1 MFLLLFLVSI
11 QGLFAQNSDWKST
24 TEKVALF
31 TDRTMYIAGE
41 KLLFSACLIIPD
53 TYPDSLSSRVLYCEL
68 ITPDGSRITGGKF
81 YLDRSVGN
89 GCLQIPSETVSGTYY
104 LRAYTKW
111 MRNEGPASYHYS
123 RILIINPDK
132 KEVLPARDQDSAML
146 MSENSAQEMQADT
159 VILSANKRSYNR
171 REKVTVMLPDTG
183 EMLKSVG
190 FACLT
195 VAPESSLES
204 YPLPIPS
211 SKSSPDSTIFY
222 SENRGISLTGH
233 VEDKDQRILL
243 PGIEVNL
250 SILGEKDFMA
260 MRSDSSGRFFFS
272 LPDYSGNRDLF
283 LCSGKEAGSQPVIKI
298 DNDFCPQQVSLPSP
312 LFDLTEPEKKVALEL
327 AVNFQVSSYFN
338 EDTILAAKE
347 DQHNAVPFY
356 GKPTG
361 ILLIDQYIEMPTIED
376 YFNELPCEVKVR
388 KSHDMK
394 YFRFYSSQAEMAI
407 FDPLILIDFVA
418 VDDID
423 RILALSPRDISRIE
437 LVNAPYVKGQMM
449 YGGIISFI
457 SKENDFAGVD
467 LPSSGTFLSY
477 GFYSTCDSLTAPGIV
492 PENRPD
498 GRNTV
503 YWDPNIL
510 SSGTVKKNISFYAP
524 DTPGQYLILLQGIDH
539 SGKVIRSAARIE
551 IL

>member
-1 MFLLLFLVSI
+1 
-11 QGLFAQNSDWKST
+11 
-24 TEKVALF
+24 
-31 TDRTMYIAGE
+31 
-41 KLLFSACLIIPD
+41 
-53 TYPDSLSSRVLYCEL
+53 
-68 ITPDGSRITGGKF
+68 
-81 YLDRSVGN
+81 
-89 GCLQIPSETVSGTYY
+89 
-104 LRAYTKW
+104 
-111 MRNEGPASYHYS
+111 
-123 RILIINPDK
+123 
-132 KEVLPARDQDSAML
+132 
-146 MSENSAQEMQADT
+146 
-159 VILSANKRSYNR
+159 
-171 REKVTVMLPDTG
+171 
-183 EMLKSVG
+183 
-190 FACLT
+190 
-195 VAPESSLES
+195 
-204 YPLPIPS
+204 
-211 SKSSPDSTIFY
+211 
-222 SENRGISLTGH
+222 
-233 VEDKDQRILL
+233 L

-260 MRSDSSGRFFFS
+260 MRSDTSGRFFFS
-272 LPDYSGNRDLF
+272 LPDYAGNRDLF

-312 LFDLTEPEKKVALEL
+312 PFSLSEQEKKVALDL
-327 AVNFQVSSYFN
+327 AVNFQVSSYFD
-338 EDTILAAKE
+338 EDTILATKE
-347 DQHNAVPFY
+347 EQHHAVPFY

-361 ILLIDQYIEMPTIED
+361 VLLIDQYIEMPTIED

-467 LPSSGTFLSY
+467 LPSSGTFISY
-477 GFYSTCDSLTAPGIV
+477 GFFSTCDSFTAPGIV

-510 SSGTVKKNISFYAP
+510 SSGTLKENISFYAP
-524 DTPGQYLILLQGIDH
+524 DTPGVYLILLQGIDK
-539 SGKVIRSAARIE
+539 SGKVVRSAARIE